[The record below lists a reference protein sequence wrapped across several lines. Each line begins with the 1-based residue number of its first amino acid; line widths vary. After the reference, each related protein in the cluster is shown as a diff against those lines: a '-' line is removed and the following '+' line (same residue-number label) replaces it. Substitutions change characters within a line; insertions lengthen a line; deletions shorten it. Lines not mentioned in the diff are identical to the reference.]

1 MKLYQINE
9 AIMNCLDMET
19 GEVINCEAL
28 EALMMQRDEKLE
40 NIALWI
46 KNLTADAAAYKAE
59 KESFAER
66 EKAALTKAES
76 LKNYLTYALD
86 GQKFTTAKCAV
97 SFRKSEKI
105 EITDEAVLPK
115 DYVTETVTIKP
126 DKTAIK
132 KAIKSG
138 QEVSGAQLIE
148 NLNISIK

>member
-1 MKLYQINE
+1 MKLYEINE
-9 AIMNCLDMET
+9 AIMNCVDPET
-19 GEVINCEAL
+19 GEIADAEAFDS
-28 EALMMQRDEKLE
+28 LMMQRDEKLE

-76 LKNYLTYALD
+76 LKNYLVYALN
-86 GQKFTTAKCAV
+86 GEAFNTTKCAV

-105 EITDEAVLPK
+105 EITDEAILPK

-126 DKTAIK
+126 DKIAIK

-138 QEVSGAQLIE
+138 QEVSGASLIE